1 MKIVM
6 ALAMLL
12 LVGCNNLS
20 VNGNRVSYC
29 GFDTTYKGDSSK
41 IASAI
46 TVLKALDYCSDDVTK
61 LRELLKEVR

>member
-12 LVGCNNLS
+12 LMGCENLS
-20 VNGNRVSYC
+20 VSGSRISYG

-61 LRELLKEVR
+61 LLELLKEVR